1 MGTISR
7 DEHNVLLTSWKLRQI
22 SVTEIIRSRIWEA
35 FEPFPLRLNHPW
47 LLEFYQAPGIPRTP
61 ITYQQRRAATGSDE
75 SAFPVGEF
83 PRGQLEP
90 EWTLGKSLSF
100 LSPERSRAREFP
112 NILRR
117 PQWRSHA
124 PDRPRAVH
132 LPRSRSSESRLGAC
146 APDNL
151 SRANIPNATAIVA
164 TMARASL
171 LPRAQTTVTRPAIPT
186 NANKFLG
193 WPPRDAPLRD
203 GGAGEG
209 GGGEGRRDARRVLS
223 GHYMETYGELSLS
236 LSLSLSHVVASLPL
250 RRRAARQWRRTML
263 AKLRLFQSK
272 YASQRALLFPRSLPP
287 LYLYLSV
294 RPSHERSLSPSRFRT
309 GEREREREG

>member
-1 MGTISR
+1 
-7 DEHNVLLTSWKLRQI
+7 
-22 SVTEIIRSRIWEA
+22 
-35 FEPFPLRLNHPW
+35 
-47 LLEFYQAPGIPRTP
+47 
-61 ITYQQRRAATGSDE
+61 
-75 SAFPVGEF
+75 
-83 PRGQLEP
+83 
-90 EWTLGKSLSF
+90 
-100 LSPERSRAREFP
+100 
-112 NILRR
+112 LRR

-203 GGAGEG
+203 GGAGER
-209 GGGEGRRDARRVLS
+209 GGEGRGGDAGRLMCGRS
-223 GHYMETYGELSLS
+223 M
-236 LSLSLSHVVASLPL
+236 
-250 RRRAARQWRRTML
+250 AA
-263 AKLRLFQSK
+263 
-272 YASQRALLFPRSLPP
+272 
-287 LYLYLSV
+287 
-294 RPSHERSLSPSRFRT
+294 
-309 GEREREREG
+309 